1 MERHQPEVIEL
12 ALNLTDNMK
21 AIQSSVLVAMN
32 SCLSELK
39 KALPHLDTSFMSLEN
54 GLFRSFDYSI
64 RNQLDPEWHRI
75 SPRTK
80 QLVNDITSLRRLLDY
95 LLRYDAYTFY
105 SFLLS
110 LKSASALQSFPS
122 LWLVIIHVSIF
133 ILFLKEFLYYLIIG

>member
-1 MERHQPEVIEL
+1 LERHQPEVIEL